1 MEDKSFETMYHRLGE
16 IVKAIQ
22 KTDISLDDAFKLY
35 KEGTALSKECFTYIE
50 NLKKSVVQQ

>member
-1 MEDKSFETMYHRLGE
+1 MEGQSFETMYQRLGE
-16 IVKAIQ
+16 IVKEIQ

-35 KEGTALSKECFTYIE
+35 KEGTSLSKECFSYIE